1 MTSQPQTTLSSPFG
15 DVQLERFPKQS
26 NRRQRQ
32 EPLRAWDAADEYL
45 LAHVAAQA
53 LHANARVAII
63 NDGFGAL
70 AVALHRFKP
79 CLFSDSYIAQQ
90 AYLQNMRDNQLE
102 DESVS
107 PQSSLELS
115 ANNSLE
121 LAVNNSL
128 GLSTA
133 NSLELAS
140 AEQSTESR
148 FDLVLIKVPKTL
160 ALLEDQLYRLRA
172 HIDNHTIIIA
182 AGMTK
187 NIHNSTSA
195 LFENILGPTTTSL
208 AKKKAR
214 LIFCQ
219 PQASLWSGVSPYPSH
234 YPLED
239 TRFQLTNHANVFS
252 RASLDIGTRLLL
264 KHIHELPAANT
275 IVDLGCGNGVIG
287 LLAAEQRPNAK
298 LIFTD
303 ESFMA
308 VASAQAN
315 FEQAFGGEREVQ
327 YSVNNCLDDMP
338 SDSVDLV
345 LNNPPFHQQGALA
358 EHIARQMF
366 SDAKRV
372 LNPGGEIWVIANRH
386 LGYHV
391 QLKRLFGNCQT
402 LVSNKKF
409 VLLKASKR

>member
-15 DVQLERFPKQS
+15 DVRLERFPKQS

-53 LHANARVAII
+53 LPANARVAII

-70 AVALHRFKP
+70 AVALHTFKP
-79 CLFSDSYIAQQ
+79 CSFSDSYIAQQ

-102 DESVS
+102 AECIR

-115 ANNSLE
+115 A
-121 LAVNNSL
+121 
-128 GLSTA
+128 A

-140 AEQSTESR
+140 AEQPTEDQGLPSR

-208 AKKKAR
+208 AKKKSR

-219 PQASLWSGVSPYPSH
+219 PQASPWSGVSPYPSH

-264 KHIHELPAANT
+264 KHIHELPAADT

-315 FEQAFGGEREVQ
+315 FEQAFGGGREAQ
-327 YSVNNCLDDMP
+327 YSVNNCLDDMS

-402 LVSNKKF
+402 LASNKKF
-409 VLLKASKR
+409 VLLQASKR